1 MDWPLLAVAK
11 AVEELAAGMK
21 ELVDDVREHAY
32 DYLSAI
38 SRLFAIS
45 AELRGLER
53 KLPKPKY
60 RAALATVAP
69 EMELLCDSVGAT
81 VDTLSVEFLGLT
93 SPNVRRNW
101 EGLVR
106 ICVDEGVSLPSRL
119 ELYQELAVGLN
130 DVLKHDR
137 DPDELEPIT
146 KPLRRL
152 RARQVPLKEDGL
164 PPLAGPS
171 PGARPGPLP
180 PPPPGLVAQ
189 PVFPGVRHHP
199 APPRRGGQRAQALG
213 IRPISIPP
221 PPPPPP
227 PPQRPV
233 SPGVRHHPA
242 PNRRGRPQA
251 EDPIVRIIS
260 DSPPPQHPHPP
271 RHGRPRPDDPI
282 VSIISDSPAPQQP
295 PPPPRFNPRPRSPR
309 FGPAPPAPPPP
320 PPPQPFEDPKYL
332 YAEEWESEGYAYS
345 ESAVPMSPPVSDASW
360 GEFPS
365 WPRSVKVEASTSST
379 PQHWAM
385 DVYDGRHP
393 LSPFRGSLGQ
403 PTRCFGRDMPDAVD
417 RLCAEGFI
425 KVVEHPFEASEVFV
439 RLYWRESDNRAR
451 ILFLTKDP
459 SGARH
464 RYCFPLT
471 ALKIMRVGASLQF
484 CRVNKNDGGLDL
496 WAVLRFASSERM
508 VLFYCTCVALKYQD
522 PVEFDLGQDDFF
534 APPGEEQLFGG
545 EIKDDGLLHALR
557 IFRDT
562 NSGSVRFE
570 VTTRHGRSKKTPI
583 WTAFVSD
590 LLRMRGWLHRV
601 DSRTVAFSELHTYV
615 FCNNFV
621 PLRGRS
627 GRPEVRF
634 TSTSDCDDFLFVI
647 GDLLRL

>member
-152 RARQVPLKEDGL
+152 RARQV
-164 PPLAGPS
+164 
-171 PGARPGPLP
+171 
-180 PPPPGLVAQ
+180 
-189 PVFPGVRHHP
+189 
-199 APPRRGGQRAQALG
+199 
-213 IRPISIPP
+213 
-221 PPPPPP
+221 
-227 PPQRPV
+227 
-233 SPGVRHHPA
+233 
-242 PNRRGRPQA
+242 
-251 EDPIVRIIS
+251 
-260 DSPPPQHPHPP
+260 

>member
-152 RARQVPLKEDGL
+152 RARQVPLKEGNDY
-164 PPLAGPS
+164 ASNRARS
-171 PGARPGPLP
+171 PWARPGPLP

-242 PNRRGRPQA
+242 PNRR
-251 EDPIVRIIS
+251 
-260 DSPPPQHPHPP
+260 
-271 RHGRPRPDDPI
+271 
-282 VSIISDSPAPQQP
+282 
-295 PPPPRFNPRPRSPR
+295 
-309 FGPAPPAPPPP
+309 
-320 PPPQPFEDPKYL
+320 
-332 YAEEWESEGYAYS
+332 
-345 ESAVPMSPPVSDASW
+345 
-360 GEFPS
+360 
-365 WPRSVKVEASTSST
+365 ASTSST

-634 TSTSDCDDFLFVI
+634 TSTSGMASLSPD
-647 GDLLRL
+647 GSEHS

>member
-152 RARQVPLKEDGL
+152 RARQVPLKE
-164 PPLAGPS
+164 
-171 PGARPGPLP
+171 
-180 PPPPGLVAQ
+180 
-189 PVFPGVRHHP
+189 
-199 APPRRGGQRAQALG
+199 
-213 IRPISIPP
+213 
-221 PPPPPP
+221 
-227 PPQRPV
+227 
-233 SPGVRHHPA
+233 
-242 PNRRGRPQA
+242 